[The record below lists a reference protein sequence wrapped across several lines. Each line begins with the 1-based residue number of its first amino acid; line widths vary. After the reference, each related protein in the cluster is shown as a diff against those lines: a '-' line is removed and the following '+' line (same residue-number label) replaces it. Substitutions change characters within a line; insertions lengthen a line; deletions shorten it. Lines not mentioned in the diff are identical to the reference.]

1 MAINPKR
8 WRKSPQR
15 GFTILEALIASVVL
29 AVGMIGLL
37 GFFVASIAN
46 IQNSQEELL
55 ARQKARETL
64 ESIYAARNSQQITF
78 DGINNVV
85 NGGIFLDGPQP
96 LRDAGNDG
104 IFGTVDDGN
113 IQTVVLPGQD
123 GVLGTADDTT
133 RTLSEFQR
141 EIKITPLNRSDGTF
155 NPDLRE
161 IIVTVSYNTPAG
173 LRSYSTAG
181 YVSRFR

>member
-1 MAINPKR
+1 MAMIPKHR
-8 WRKSPQR
+8 RKTSRR
-15 GFTILEALIASVVL
+15 GFTILEALIAAVVL

-37 GFFVASIAN
+37 GFFVASVSA

-64 ESIYAARNSQQITF
+64 ESIFAARNSQQITF
-78 DGINNVV
+78 DGINNAAS
-85 NGGIFLDGPQP
+85 GGIFLDGPQP

-104 IFGTVDDGN
+104 LFDTADDSGVET
-113 IQTVVLPGQD
+113 IVLPGPD
-123 GVLGTADDTT
+123 GVLGTSDDTV

-141 EIKITPLNRSDGTF
+141 EIRITPLNRSDGTL

-161 IIVTVSYNTPAG
+161 VVVTISYSTPGG